1 MMDNSNH
8 SLRRFQINSM
18 KTGKSITPYSCLPF
32 FCLVLS
38 LALLFQTDPVCSAEK
53 ASELVLNGGYL
64 VEDGTGSRQY
74 RAEELFI
81 PASTLKIVTCLAALD
96 ILGSDYRF
104 ETHFFVDADK
114 NLYIKGYGDPFLT
127 SETILDIGRQLYAL
141 GIHRVNS
148 IFLDD
153 TVFALDGPTA
163 GSENSARAYD
173 APNGALAVNFNA
185 LPIRVDKKGT
195 IDSGESQTPLLPLM
209 QEIGSRLPFG
219 FHRVNLTAFPTLPTI
234 SPTLRYVGEL
244 FSAQLQRAGLVV
256 GNGSQAKVIP
266 RNLKPVLIY
275 RNALPLAEMVRACLK
290 SSNNFIAN
298 QLYLACGLK
307 SSGPPATW
315 EKSRLLF
322 TDYLKTTLDIQP
334 AAMQM
339 VEGSGLSRQ
348 NRLSA
353 TALVRILNR
362 FAPYVDLL
370 NLHDGI
376 PLKTGTMSDIFCYAG
391 YFKEDDRLVPFAIL
405 LNQEKNTRERILKL
419 LQRDNY
425 DTASLLPSDHPA
437 AATGAVP

>member
-1 MMDNSNH
+1 MIVIFH
-8 SLRRFQINSM
+8 
-18 KTGKSITPYSCLPF
+18 
-32 FCLVLS
+32 
-38 LALLFQTDPVCSAEK
+38 AAPVCSAEK
-53 ASELVLNGGYL
+53 AVELVANGGFL
-64 VEDGTGSRQY
+64 VEDGTGTRQH

-81 PASTLKIVTCLAALD
+81 PASTLKIVTCLAALE

-104 ETHFFVDADK
+104 ETHFFVDAGK

-127 SETILDIGRQLYAL
+127 SETVLDIGQQLYAL
-141 GIHRVNS
+141 GIHRISS

-173 APNGALAVNFNA
+173 VPNGALAVNFNA
-185 LPIRVDKKGT
+185 LPIRVDKNGT
-195 IDSGESQTPLLPLM
+195 IGSGEPQTPSLPLM
-209 QEIGSRLPFG
+209 QEIGSRLPPG
-219 FHRVNLTAFPTLPTI
+219 FHRVNLTAFPTPPTI
-234 SPTLRYVGEL
+234 SPTLRYSGEL

-256 GNGSQAKVIP
+256 ENGLQARMVPK
-266 RNLKPVLIY
+266 NLIPVLIH
-275 RNALPLAEMVRACLK
+275 RNALTLAEMVRACLK

-315 EKSRLLF
+315 EKSRLLLA
-322 TDYLKTTLDIQP
+322 DYLETTLDIQP
-334 AAMQM
+334 EEMQM

-348 NRLSA
+348 NRLTA

-362 FAPYVDLL
+362 FSPYAYLL

-391 YFKEDDRLVPFAIL
+391 YFEEDDKLVPFAIL

-419 LQRDNY
+419 LQRGNNS
-425 DTASLLPSDHPA
+425 TAALLTSDLPA
-437 AATGAVP
+437 TTAP